1 MSMYLLLYNC
11 IQFCGW
17 CFFLAKVALD
27 LIDSKSIEEI
37 FSDTHIILEFCQYG
51 AFLEIIHAI
60 LGIVKTRLL
69 PTVMQISVR
78 IFIVILLQ
86 FVPSSVS
93 NGYLLIWFAWS
104 SIEVVRYSFYALKL
118 LQKDANSFNIPYF
131 LTWCRYTF
139 FIWLYPFGSTGE
151 MMTIWNAQ
159 KDCSKYILWK
169 NNDISISA
177 AMLFYPLYILFIPT
191 FICMYGYL
199 FNLRKRVL
207 YRLNNDNINIKKN
220 E

>member
-1 MSMYLLLYNC
+1 MSLYLILYNC

-27 LIDSKSIEEI
+27 LIASKSIEEI

-139 FIWLYPFGSTGE
+139 FIVLYPIGTAGE

-159 KDCSKYILWK
+159 KDFSKYIIWG
-169 NNDISISA
+169 NNNFNISVST
-177 AMLFYPLYILFIPT
+177 LFYPLYILYFPALT
-191 FICMYGYL
+191 FMYGYL
-199 FNLRKRVL
+199 FKQRKKVL
-207 YRLNNDNINIKKN
+207 SNLNNDNIKLKKN
-220 E
+220 I

>member
-27 LIDSKSIEEI
+27 LIASKSIKEI

-118 LQKDANSFNIPYF
+118 LQKDTNSFNIPYF

-139 FIWLYPFGSTGE
+139 FIVLYPIGTAGE

-159 KDCSKYILWK
+159 KDLSKYIIWG
-169 NNDISISA
+169 NNNFNISVST
-177 AMLFYPLYILFIPT
+177 LFYPLYILYFPALT
-191 FICMYGYL
+191 FMYGYL
-199 FNLRKRVL
+199 FKQRKKVL
-207 YRLNNDNINIKKN
+207 SNLNNDNIKLKKN
-220 E
+220 I

>member
-1 MSMYLLLYNC
+1 
-11 IQFCGW
+11 
-17 CFFLAKVALD
+17 
-27 LIDSKSIEEI
+27 
-37 FSDTHIILEFCQYG
+37 
-51 AFLEIIHAI
+51 
-60 LGIVKTRLL
+60 
-69 PTVMQISVR
+69 
-78 IFIVILLQ
+78 
-86 FVPSSVS
+86 
-93 NGYLLIWFAWS
+93 
-104 SIEVVRYSFYALKL
+104 
-118 LQKDANSFNIPYF
+118 
-131 LTWCRYTF
+131 
-139 FIWLYPFGSTGE
+139 
-151 MMTIWNAQ
+151 MTIWNAQ

>member
-139 FIWLYPFGSTGE
+139 FIVLYPIGTAGE

-159 KDCSKYILWK
+159 KDFSKYIIWG
-169 NNDISISA
+169 NNNFNISVST
-177 AMLFYPLYILFIPT
+177 LFYPLYILYIPALT
-191 FICMYGYL
+191 FMYGYL
-199 FNLRKRVL
+199 FKQRKKVL
-207 YRLNNDNINIKKN
+207 SNLNNVNIKLKKN
-220 E
+220 I

>member
-27 LIDSKSIEEI
+27 LIASKSIKEI

-118 LQKDANSFNIPYF
+118 LQKDTNSFNIPYF

-139 FIWLYPFGSTGE
+139 FIVLYPIGTAGE

-159 KDCSKYILWK
+159 KDFSKYIIWE
-169 NNDISISA
+169 NNNFNISVST
-177 AMLFYPLYILFIPT
+177 LFYPLYILYFPALT
-191 FICMYGYL
+191 FMYGYL
-199 FNLRKRVL
+199 FKQRKKVL
-207 YRLNNDNINIKKN
+207 SNLNNDNIKLKKN
-220 E
+220 I

>member
-69 PTVMQISVR
+69 PTVMQISAR
-78 IFIVILLQ
+78 IIIVILLQ

-104 SIEVVRYSFYALKL
+104 SIEVVRYSFYTLKL

-139 FIWLYPFGSTGE
+139 FIVLYPIGTAGE

-159 KDCSKYILWK
+159 KDFSKYIIWG
-169 NNDISISA
+169 NNNFNISVST
-177 AMLFYPLYILFIPT
+177 LFYPLYILYIPALT
-191 FICMYGYL
+191 FMYGYL
-199 FNLRKRVL
+199 FKQRKKVL
-207 YRLNNDNINIKKN
+207 SNLNNDNIKLKKN
-220 E
+220 I